1 MKYHVVLKNMYFL
14 GAFLIPYILSLIF
27 MGLPVFLFE
36 MGAGQF
42 SSEGK
47 NENYLKEWIITCI
60 NIFIGPIGLWKI
72 CPLFQGTAFLILVT
86 YYSPEVTVKQNKNQ

>member
-47 NENYLKEWIITCI
+47 NENYLKE
-60 NIFIGPIGLWKI
+60 
-72 CPLFQGTAFLILVT
+72 
-86 YYSPEVTVKQNKNQ
+86 